1 MQTSQP
7 APASAIAPPP
17 SAPAAAGQP
26 PLFRPLPGALGAD
39 TDTLDLSRPLDP
51 ATVEAVKA
59 AFREHH
65 LLVIRNQALDKERMY
80 RFAELFGPIESH
92 MIRLADGS
100 KWDAVHTITNLDAAG
115 NPVAKP
121 FISSNYFWHSD
132 KSFLKE
138 PSLLTMLQAVE
149 LPPDGG
155 DTQFADMTKAYDA
168 LPEDMKRRIDGMKVV
183 QSLEFMR
190 RYTGSA
196 PPTEEDIAA
205 APPIA
210 HPLVRTHPE
219 TGRKSLYIG
228 MYSSHIEGLPEEEGR
243 ALLEELLAHAT
254 QDRFLYTHKWR
265 IGDLVFWDNR
275 CLLHRAV
282 ANYEMGK
289 HRRVLMRVVVKGTVP
304 A

>member
-1 MQTSQP
+1 METSHPQ
-7 APASAIAPPP
+7 
-17 SAPAAAGQP
+17 PAAAV
-26 PLFRPLPGALGAD
+26 RTPLPTSPETPVFQRLSGVLGAE

-51 ATVEAVKA
+51 ATVEAVRT
-59 AFREHH
+59 AFRENH
-65 LLVIRNQALDKERMY
+65 LLVIRNQSLDKERMY
-80 RFAELFGPIESH
+80 RFAELFGPIEGH

-100 KWDAVHTITNLDAAG
+100 KWDAVHTITNLDAVG

-121 FISSNYFWHSD
+121 FISSNYFWHTD
-132 KSFLKE
+132 KSFLPE

-168 LPEDMKRRIDGMKVV
+168 LPEDTKRRIGGLKTV

-228 MYSSHIEGLPEEEGR
+228 MYSSHIEGMPEEEGR

-254 QDRFLYTHKWR
+254 QDRFIHTHKWR
-265 IGDLVFWDNR
+265 HGDLVFWDNR
-275 CLLHRAV
+275 CLLHRAI

-289 HRRVLMRVVVKGTVP
+289 HRRVLMRVVVKGDTP
-304 A
+304 R

>member
-1 MQTSQP
+1 METSHPQ
-7 APASAIAPPP
+7 
-17 SAPAAAGQP
+17 PAAAGGI
-26 PLFRPLPGALGAD
+26 PLPMPPQAPVFQPLSGVLGAE

-51 ATVEAVKA
+51 AAVDAVRA

-65 LLVIRNQALDKERMY
+65 LLVIRNQSLDKERMY
-80 RFAELFGPIESH
+80 RFAELFGPIEGH

-121 FISSNYFWHSD
+121 FISSNYFWHTD
-132 KSFLKE
+132 KSFLPE

-168 LPEDMKRRIDGMKVV
+168 LPEETKRRIDGLRTV

-228 MYSSHIEGLPEEEGR
+228 MYSAHIDGMPEEEGR
-243 ALLEELLAHAT
+243 TLLEELLAHAT
-254 QDRFLYTHKWR
+254 QDRFIHTHKWQL
-265 IGDLVFWDNR
+265 GDLVFWDNR
-275 CLLHRAV
+275 CLLHRAI

-289 HRRVLMRVVVKGTVP
+289 HRRVLMRVVVKGDTP
-304 A
+304 R

>member
-1 MQTSQP
+1 MTSLH
-7 APASAIAPPP
+7 
-17 SAPAAAGQP
+17 APAASSAAASAASAATI
-26 PLFRPLPGALGAD
+26 PLFTPLDGIIGAE
-39 TDTLDLSRPLDP
+39 TDRLDLSRPLDD
-51 ATVEAVKA
+51 ATVDAVRT
-59 AFREHH
+59 AFRDHH
-65 LLVIRNQALDKERMY
+65 LLVIRNQSLDKERMY
-80 RFAELFGPIESH
+80 RFAELFGPIEGH

-121 FISSNYFWHSD
+121 FISSNYFWHTD
-132 KSFLKE
+132 KSFLRE

-149 LPPDGG
+149 LPPNGG
-155 DTQFADMTKAYDA
+155 DTQFADMTAAYDA
-168 LPEDMKRRIDGMKVV
+168 LPEATRRRIDGLKSV

-196 PPTEEDIAA
+196 PPTEDDIAA

-228 MYSSHIEGLPEEEGR
+228 MYSSHIEGMPEEEGR
-243 ALLEELLAHAT
+243 TLLEELLEHAT
-254 QDRFLYTHKWR
+254 QDRFVHIHRWR
-265 IGDLVFWDNR
+265 HGDLVFWDNR
-275 CLLHRAV
+275 CLLHRAT

-289 HRRVLMRVVVKGTVP
+289 HRRVLMRVVVKGSVP
-304 A
+304 E

>member
-1 MQTSQP
+1 MEHLHAQTAAGHQG
-7 APASAIAPPP
+7 PPP
-17 SAPAAAGQP
+17 PGP
-26 PLFRPLPGALGAD
+26 TPLFRPLSGALGAE
-39 TDTLDLSRPLDP
+39 TDAIDLSRPLDA
-51 ATVEAVKA
+51 ATIEAVRT

-65 LLVIRNQALDKERMY
+65 LLVIRNQSLDKERMY

-121 FISSNYFWHSD
+121 FISSNYFWHTD
-132 KSFLKE
+132 KSFLAE
-138 PSLLTMLQAVE
+138 PSLLTMLHAVE
-149 LPPDGG
+149 LPPNGG

-168 LPEDMKRRIDGMKVV
+168 LPDATKRRIDGLKSV

-196 PPTEEDIAA
+196 PPTEDDIAA

-228 MYSSHIEGLPEEEGR
+228 MYSSHIEGMPEEDGR

-254 QDRFLYTHKWR
+254 QDRFLYTHTWQL
-265 IGDLVFWDNR
+265 GDLVFWDNR

-282 ANYEMGK
+282 ANFEMGK
-289 HRRVLMRVVVKGTVP
+289 HRRVLMRIVVKGTVP
-304 A
+304 S

>member
-1 MQTSQP
+1 MD
-7 APASAIAPPP
+7 IV
-17 SAPAAAGQP
+17 
-26 PLFRPLPGALGAD
+26 FRPLSGVLGAEC
-39 TDTLDLSRPLDP
+39 DTLDLSRPLDP
-51 ATVEAVKA
+51 DTADAVRA
-59 AFREHH
+59 AFRRHH
-65 LLVIRNQALDKERMY
+65 LLVIRNQSLDKERMY

-121 FISSNYFWHSD
+121 FISSNYFWHTD
-132 KSFLKE
+132 KSFLPE

-168 LPEDMKRRIDGMKVV
+168 LPEATKQRIAGLKTV

-196 PPTEEDIAA
+196 PPTEDDIAA

-228 MYSSHIEGLPEEEGR
+228 MYSSHIEGMPEEEGR

-254 QDRFLYTHKWR
+254 QDQFIFTQKWQV
-265 IGDLVFWDNR
+265 GDLVFWDNR

-282 ANYEMGK
+282 ANFEMGK
-289 HRRVLMRVVVKGTVP
+289 HRRVLMRVVVKGDVP
-304 A
+304 H